1 MFRLIPLQIVVLLSA
16 SAVAFAD
23 HGKGAVGGKTI
34 GPRTLSEESFSL
46 DVGFKFQKE
55 QEFSDQRL
63 INAATA
69 DHDLHGTDW
78 TAEVFVGLSY
88 GVTNRFTVSLSVPFE
103 IVHGFKAGEFDGVNP
118 AEVVS
123 ANSIAGLG
131 DPTLMGKYLLLNEPV
146 ELALL
151 AGIQIPLG
159 NTRQRTDDGE
169 LLEPDH
175 QPGSGSWN
183 PLLGVAVARQFE
195 TFTIGASALYR
206 ITSRGRHDFTPG
218 QQVVFAV
225 KGEMQLLGLGTFPRL
240 YGSLEL
246 SEQFTAKDMEKSV
259 TNHDTGGSII
269 GLGFGLRLR
278 ATEHLT
284 VGGTFTV
291 PLYQGL
297 YGQQHKE
304 RYEILFG
311 TAYDF

>member
-1 MFRLIPLQIVVLLSA
+1 MFRLFPLQIVILLCA

-34 GPRTLSEESFSL
+34 GPRTLREESFSL
-46 DVGFKFQKE
+46 DAGFKFQKE

-63 INAATA
+63 ITSATN

-78 TAEVFVGLSY
+78 TAEIFVALSY
-88 GVTNRFTVSLSVPFE
+88 GVTDRLTVSLSVPFE

-118 AEVVS
+118 AEVVT
-123 ANSIAGLG
+123 ANSISGFG
-131 DPTLMGKYLLLNEPV
+131 DATLLGKYRLLDNPV
-146 ELALL
+146 ELAVLGGL
-151 AGIQIPLG
+151 KIPTG
-159 NTRQRTDDGE
+159 KTTERTDDGE

-175 QPGSGSWN
+175 QPGSGSWD

-195 TFTIGASALYR
+195 TFTLGASVLYR
-206 ITSRGRHDFTPG
+206 ITTRGRHDFTPG
-218 QQVVFAV
+218 QQVIFAV
-225 KGEMQLLGLGTFPRL
+225 KGELQLLGLGTFPRL

-246 SEQFTAKDMEKSV
+246 SEQFTAKDKEGTV

-278 ATEHLT
+278 ATEKLT
-284 VGGTFTV
+284 FGGTVTI

-297 YGQQHKE
+297 YGEQHKE

-311 TAYDF
+311 TAVDF

>member
-1 MFRLIPLQIVVLLSA
+1 MLRLFPLHLMILLCT

-63 INAATA
+63 INSATN

-78 TAEVFVGLSY
+78 TAEIFVGLSY
-88 GVTNRFTVSLSVPFE
+88 GVTDRLTVSLSVPFE
-103 IVHGFKAGEFDGVNP
+103 IIHGFKAGEFDGVNP
-118 AEVVS
+118 AEVVE
-123 ANSIAGLG
+123 ANSISGLG
-131 DPTLMGKYLLLNEPV
+131 DPTLLGKFRLLDNPV
-146 ELALL
+146 ELAVL

-159 NTRQRTDDGE
+159 NTRQRADDGE
-169 LLEPDH
+169 VLEPDH

-195 TFTIGASALYR
+195 SFTLGASVLYR
-206 ITSRGRHDFTPG
+206 ITSRGRHEFTPG
-218 QQVVFAV
+218 QQILVAV
-225 KGEMQLLGLGTFPRL
+225 KIETQLLGLGTFPRL

-246 SEQFTAKDMEKSV
+246 SEQFTAKDKEGEV

-278 ATEHLT
+278 ATERLT
-284 VGGTFTV
+284 FGGTVTI

-297 YGQQHKE
+297 TGEQHKE
-304 RYEILFG
+304 RVEILFG
-311 TAYDF
+311 TALDF

>member
-1 MFRLIPLQIVVLLSA
+1 MVRLIPLQIVVLLSA

-63 INAATA
+63 LNAAIA

-88 GVTNRFTVSLSVPFE
+88 GVTNRFTLSLSVPFE
-103 IVHGFKAGEFDGVNP
+103 FVHGFKAGEFDGVNP
-118 AEVVS
+118 PEVVEADNIS
-123 ANSIAGLG
+123 GLG

-146 ELALL
+146 ELAVL

-195 TFTIGASALYR
+195 SFTIGASVLYR

-218 QQVVFAV
+218 QQVVFAM
-225 KGEMQLLGLGTFPRL
+225 KGEVQLLGLGTFPRL

-246 SEQFTAKDMEKSV
+246 SETFTAKDKELSV
-259 TNHDTGGSII
+259 PNQDTGGSII

-278 ATEHLT
+278 ATDHLT
-284 VGGTFTV
+284 VGSTFTI

-297 YGQQHKE
+297 NGEQHKE

-311 TAYDF
+311 SAYDF

>member
-1 MFRLIPLQIVVLLSA
+1 MLRLFPVQALILVVAA
-16 SAVAFAD
+16 SVAYAD

-63 INAATA
+63 IDAATN

-88 GVTNRFTVSLSVPFE
+88 GVTSRFTVSLSVPFE
-103 IVHGFKAGEFDGVNP
+103 IMHGFKGGEFDGVD
-118 AEVVS
+118 AEVVE
-123 ANSIAGLG
+123 ADSISGLG
-131 DPTLMGKYLLLNEPV
+131 DATLLGKYLLLNDPV
-146 ELALL
+146 ELAVL
-151 AGIQIPLG
+151 AGIKMPTG
-159 NTRQRTDDGE
+159 NTRQRADNGE
-169 LLEPDH
+169 VLEPDH
-175 QPGSGSWN
+175 QPGSGSWD
-183 PLLGVAVARQFE
+183 PLIGAAVARQFE
-195 TFTIGASALYR
+195 TFTIGASVLYR

-218 QQVVFAV
+218 QQVLVAV
-225 KGEMQLLGLGTFPRL
+225 KGEVQLLGLGTYPRL

-246 SEQFTAKDMEKSV
+246 SEQFTAKDKEGSV

-278 ATEHLT
+278 ATDKLT
-284 VGGTFTV
+284 FAATFTV

-297 YGQQHKE
+297 YGRQHKE
-304 RYEILFG
+304 RYELLFG
-311 TAYDF
+311 SAYDF